1 MKYKGFSLLAEYAN
15 ASADGL
21 DLMYIDEAATQ
32 ILAPQQISEFLVLG
46 DSYNFQAG
54 YVTKKGFGF
63 DFRYESATPEF
74 ESNLSSLLTDYS
86 SFTLGLTK
94 YFDNNNLKMQAALS
108 TIDVANGNN
117 QTVGEF
123 LIQVVF

>member
-1 MKYKGFSLLAEYAN
+1 
-15 ASADGL
+15 
-21 DLMYIDEAATQ
+21 
-32 ILAPQQISEFLVLG
+32 
-46 DSYNFQAG
+46 
-54 YVTKKGFGF
+54 VTKKGFGF

-74 ESNLSSLLTDYS
+74 EYNLSSLLTDYS

-117 QTVGEF
+117 QSVGEF